1 MAFSLWG
8 NDLDSLRSGLQ
19 IGIRRVAKPSLLLL
33 PAICWLS
40 SVWISLSCF
49 AVQPIDFNR
58 DIRPILSDNCFA
70 CHGFDA
76 ASRATSLRLDTI
88 EGATEDLGGYAAL
101 VPGNPKASEMLARIL
116 STDEEVRMPPAE
128 SHKKPLN
135 AKAVSLIRQWI
146 EEGAEWG
153 KHWAFKAPVAAALPA
168 TATHPVDHFVEAALH
183 ERNMK
188 LSPPA
193 LPHTLARRL
202 AFDLTGLPPSSK
214 EVAALT
220 ESPGSAAWSRW
231 IDQLLASP
239 HFGERM
245 AMWWLDG
252 ARYADT
258 DGFQSDATRQNWP
271 WRDWVVS
278 SFNANRPFDEF
289 TIEQF
294 AGDLLPEATA
304 EQRLA
309 TCFHR
314 NHMHNGEGGRDPAES
329 RVDYVLDRTNT
340 MGTLWL
346 GLTLGCTQCHDH
358 KFDPIS
364 QRDYYSLTA
373 YFNSIDED
381 GKAGGGA
388 KPFLQYRSPLAKQA
402 VLESAAV
409 LRKMER
415 QVEAAKEDAES
426 AFIASLD
433 KMLVEAHTTF
443 QPWKVI
449 QPASLRTTE
458 GTVLAVDT
466 EGMIRS
472 NDSGQYQ
479 DDFVVEVPTD
489 TIDRISGI
497 RLEVFADEQHADA
510 KYSYAASGEF
520 ILTNVKLQLRSRK
533 TATIVDVPLV
543 RATASVQGKGVDTKY
558 GSASGTLDDD
568 PRTGWTTR
576 TKPVEPVQVV
586 IFELAEPIELSQDS
600 VLDIVLM
607 QRSLA
612 PRELIGRFR
621 LSATNQRGRAVRSLD
636 PMPMEQLAKRITD
649 YEAETKNEFSA
660 DDIPADLRSRLF
672 DQYLADDPSW
682 QEASRLREKASR
694 QVNTAKNAAGD
705 LRVTVLSERSE
716 PRKTHVLV
724 RGVWNQHGDEVQP
737 SVLTAVLP
745 RSAVFSDPGVS
756 QDVAGGIG
764 SRLELAKWIVSKRNP
779 LTARVITNHVWQL
792 FFGAGLVRTPNDFG
806 LQGEMPTHPELLDW
820 LAVDF
825 MDHDWDFKH
834 LVRRIVT
841 SRTYQQSSDVTPAL
855 LEIDPENRL
864 LARGARFR
872 LPSWMIRDAS
882 LAAAGLLNRTVGGPP
897 IFAYQPPGVW
907 QDQFMG
913 RFKYE
918 STLGPGQY
926 RRTLYTF
933 WRRSSAPTFLFDSAM
948 RRTCEVVP
956 RRTNTPLHALTLL
969 NDLTALEAARSLAER
984 TLMDSSSTDVERKL
998 SQMFHAVLSRF
1009 PSDHERQVLVREYRQ
1024 AKDYYQTNV
1033 AAAKKLTSVGQLPEP
1048 NESTIS
1054 ELAAK
1059 MMMASMILNLDEAI
1073 SHE

>member
-1 MAFSLWG
+1 M
-8 NDLDSLRSGLQ
+8 Q
-19 IGIRRVAKPSLLLL
+19 TGIRRDAKPSLFLR

-40 SVWISLSCF
+40 SVLISLSCF
-49 AVQPIDFNR
+49 AVEPIDFNR

-76 ASRATSLRLDTI
+76 AARATALRLDTL

-101 VPGNPKASEMLARIL
+101 VPGNPQASEMLARIL
-116 STDEEVRMPPAE
+116 STDEEMRMPPAE

-153 KHWAFKAPVAAALPA
+153 KHWAFVSPVAAALPA
-168 TATHPVDHFVEAALH
+168 TATHPVDHFVEASLH
-183 ERNMK
+183 EQNMK

-202 AFDLTGLPPSSK
+202 AFDLTGLPPSSE

-220 ESPGSAAWSRW
+220 DSPDSAAWSRW
-231 IDQLLASP
+231 IDRLLASP
-239 HFGERM
+239 QFGERM

-294 AGDLLPEATA
+294 AGDLLPEATD

-402 VLESAAV
+402 VLESTAV

-415 QVEAAKEDAES
+415 QVEEAKEAAES
-426 AFIASLD
+426 AFTASLD
-433 KMLVEAHTTF
+433 QMLVEARTTF

-458 GTVLAVDT
+458 GTVLAVDA

-479 DDFVVEVPTD
+479 DDFVIEVPAD

-533 TATIVDVPLV
+533 TATIVDLPLV

-586 IFELAEPIELSQDS
+586 VFELAEPIELSQDS
-600 VLDIVLM
+600 VLDVVLL

-621 LSATNQRGRAVRSLD
+621 LSVTNQRGRAVRSLD

-649 YEAETKNEFSA
+649 YESETENVFSA
-660 DDIPADLRSRLF
+660 VDIPADLRSRLF

-682 QEASRLREKASR
+682 REASRLREQASR
-694 QVNTAKNAAGD
+694 QVNTAKSAAGD

-737 SVLTAVLP
+737 GVLTAVLP
-745 RSAVFSDPGVS
+745 RLAAFSGPNAS
-756 QDVAGGIG
+756 QDAAGEIA

-841 SRTYQQSSDVTPAL
+841 SRTYQQASHVTPAL

-882 LAAAGLLNRTVGGPP
+882 LAASGLLNRTVGGPP

-969 NDLTALEAARSLAER
+969 NDLTSLEAARALAER
-984 TLMDSSSTDVERKL
+984 TWVGNLSTDVELYL
-998 SQMFHAVLSRF
+998 SQMFHTVLSRF

-1024 AKDYYQTNV
+1024 AEDYYQTDV
-1033 AAAKKLTSVGQLPEP
+1033 AAAKALTSVGQLPEP

-1054 ELAAK
+1054 ELAAQ

-1073 SHE
+1073 THE

>member
-1 MAFSLWG
+1 MI
-8 NDLDSLRSGLQ
+8 LDSLRGGLQ
-19 IGIRRVAKPSLLLL
+19 TGIRRVNEPSLLLR

-40 SVWISLSCF
+40 SVLIGASCF
-49 AVQPIDFNR
+49 AVEPIDFNR

-76 ASRATSLRLDTI
+76 ASRATSLRLDTL

-101 VPGNPKASEMLARIL
+101 VPGNPQASEMLARIL
-116 STDEEVRMPPAE
+116 STDEEMRMPPAE

-135 AKAVSLIRQWI
+135 AKAASLIRQWI

-153 KHWAFKAPVAAALPA
+153 KHWAFESPVAAALPA
-168 TATHPVDHFVEAALH
+168 TATHPVDHFVEASLH
-183 ERNMK
+183 EQNMK

-202 AFDLTGLPPSSK
+202 AFDLTGLPPSSE

-220 ESPGSAAWSRW
+220 DSPGSAAWSRW
-231 IDQLLASP
+231 IDRLLASP
-239 HFGERM
+239 QFGERM

-402 VLESAAV
+402 VLESTAV

-415 QVEAAKEDAES
+415 QVEEAKAEAES
-426 AFIASLD
+426 AFTASLD
-433 KMLVEAHTTF
+433 QMLVEARTTF

-449 QPASLRTTE
+449 QPVSLRTTE

-479 DDFVVEVPTD
+479 DDFLIEVPAD

-533 TATIVDVPLV
+533 TATIVDLPLV
-543 RATASVQGKGVDTKY
+543 KATASIQGKGVDTKY

-586 IFELAEPIELSQDS
+586 VFELAEPVELSQDS
-600 VLDIVLM
+600 VLDVVLM

-621 LSATNQRGRAVRSLD
+621 LSVTNQRGRAVRSLD

-649 YEAETKNEFSA
+649 YESETENVFSA
-660 DDIPADLRSRLF
+660 VDIPADLRSRLF

-682 QEASRLREKASR
+682 RQASRLREKASR
-694 QVNTAKNAAGD
+694 QLNTAKSAAGD

-716 PRKTHVLV
+716 PRKTHILV
-724 RGVWNQHGDEVQP
+724 RGVWNQHGG
-737 SVLTAVLP
+737 T
-745 RSAVFSDPGVS
+745 G
-756 QDVAGGIG
+756 
-764 SRLELAKWIVSKRNP
+764 
-779 LTARVITNHVWQL
+779 
-792 FFGAGLVRTPNDFG
+792 
-806 LQGEMPTHPELLDW
+806 
-820 LAVDF
+820 
-825 MDHDWDFKH
+825 
-834 LVRRIVT
+834 
-841 SRTYQQSSDVTPAL
+841 
-855 LEIDPENRL
+855 
-864 LARGARFR
+864 
-872 LPSWMIRDAS
+872 
-882 LAAAGLLNRTVGGPP
+882 
-897 IFAYQPPGVW
+897 
-907 QDQFMG
+907 
-913 RFKYE
+913 
-918 STLGPGQY
+918 
-926 RRTLYTF
+926 
-933 WRRSSAPTFLFDSAM
+933 
-948 RRTCEVVP
+948 
-956 RRTNTPLHALTLL
+956 
-969 NDLTALEAARSLAER
+969 
-984 TLMDSSSTDVERKL
+984 
-998 SQMFHAVLSRF
+998 
-1009 PSDHERQVLVREYRQ
+1009 
-1024 AKDYYQTNV
+1024 
-1033 AAAKKLTSVGQLPEP
+1033 
-1048 NESTIS
+1048 
-1054 ELAAK
+1054 
-1059 MMMASMILNLDEAI
+1059 
-1073 SHE
+1073 

>member
-1 MAFSLWG
+1 
-8 NDLDSLRSGLQ
+8 
-19 IGIRRVAKPSLLLL
+19 
-33 PAICWLS
+33 
-40 SVWISLSCF
+40 
-49 AVQPIDFNR
+49 
-58 DIRPILSDNCFA
+58 
-70 CHGFDA
+70 
-76 ASRATSLRLDTI
+76 
-88 EGATEDLGGYAAL
+88 
-101 VPGNPKASEMLARIL
+101 
-116 STDEEVRMPPAE
+116 
-128 SHKKPLN
+128 
-135 AKAVSLIRQWI
+135 
-146 EEGAEWG
+146 
-153 KHWAFKAPVAAALPA
+153 
-168 TATHPVDHFVEAALH
+168 
-183 ERNMK
+183 
-188 LSPPA
+188 
-193 LPHTLARRL
+193 
-202 AFDLTGLPPSSK
+202 
-214 EVAALT
+214 
-220 ESPGSAAWSRW
+220 
-231 IDQLLASP
+231 
-239 HFGERM
+239 
-245 AMWWLDG
+245 
-252 ARYADT
+252 
-258 DGFQSDATRQNWP
+258 
-271 WRDWVVS
+271 
-278 SFNANRPFDEF
+278 
-289 TIEQF
+289 
-294 AGDLLPEATA
+294 
-304 EQRLA
+304 
-309 TCFHR
+309 
-314 NHMHNGEGGRDPAES
+314 
-329 RVDYVLDRTNT
+329 
-340 MGTLWL
+340 
-346 GLTLGCTQCHDH
+346 
-358 KFDPIS
+358 
-364 QRDYYSLTA
+364 
-373 YFNSIDED
+373 
-381 GKAGGGA
+381 
-388 KPFLQYRSPLAKQA
+388 
-402 VLESAAV
+402 
-409 LRKMER
+409 
-415 QVEAAKEDAES
+415 
-426 AFIASLD
+426 
-433 KMLVEAHTTF
+433 
-443 QPWKVI
+443 
-449 QPASLRTTE
+449 
-458 GTVLAVDT
+458 
-466 EGMIRS
+466 
-472 NDSGQYQ
+472 
-479 DDFVVEVPTD
+479 
-489 TIDRISGI
+489 
-497 RLEVFADEQHADA
+497 LEVFADEKHADA

-533 TATIVDVPLV
+533 TATIVDLPLV

-586 IFELAEPIELSQDS
+586 VFELAEPIELSQDS
-600 VLDIVLM
+600 VLDVVLL

-621 LSATNQRGRAVRSLD
+621 LSVTNQRGRAVRSLD

-649 YEAETKNEFSA
+649 YESETENVFSA
-660 DDIPADLRSRLF
+660 VDIPADLRSRLF

-682 QEASRLREKASR
+682 REASRLREQASR
-694 QVNTAKNAAGD
+694 QVNTAKSAAGD

-737 SVLTAVLP
+737 GVLTAVLP
-745 RSAVFSDPGVS
+745 RSAAFSGPNAS
-756 QDVAGGIG
+756 QDAAGEIA

-841 SRTYQQSSDVTPAL
+841 SRTYQQASHVTPAL

-882 LAAAGLLNRTVGGPP
+882 LAASGLLNRTVGGPP

-969 NDLTALEAARSLAER
+969 NDLTSLEAARALAER
-984 TLMDSSSTDVERKL
+984 TWVGNLSTDVELYL
-998 SQMFHAVLSRF
+998 SQMFHTVLSRF

-1024 AKDYYQTNV
+1024 AEDYYQTDV
-1033 AAAKKLTSVGQLPEP
+1033 AAAKALTSVGQLPEP

-1054 ELAAK
+1054 ELAAQ

-1073 SHE
+1073 THE